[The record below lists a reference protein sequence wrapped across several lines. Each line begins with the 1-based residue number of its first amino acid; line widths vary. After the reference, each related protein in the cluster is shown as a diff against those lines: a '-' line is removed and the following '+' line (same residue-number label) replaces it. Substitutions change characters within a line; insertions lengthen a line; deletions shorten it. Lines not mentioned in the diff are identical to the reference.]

1 MKDFFMALIDAMA
14 DTSTLAPDKIK
25 FNNAIMLGF
34 ANDIWDYFML
44 VSLGMAIIYF
54 LLEMNTKIAFEGN
67 NLTMKSIFAPILK
80 FGFTF
85 FILCYS
91 PKIIGYAI
99 DIGNSF
105 IDFVDTIKLTGY
117 SPNTYA
123 TASKAFGDA
132 TSGFSILVMI
142 VAGLFLII
150 AWLINMVLQL
160 VWLYK
165 AALFKLEVFWRIGM
179 SPIALAEAYGGQHS
193 GAMRWLKG
201 TIALV
206 VYGAALVALPKL
218 VIEMMGADMSDIAAK
233 IAGCGDFWHFITF
246 IFSTL
251 IYPFAGL
258 GACSVVKQVIKEAF
272 QS

>member
-14 DTSTLAPDKIK
+14 DTSALAPDKIK

-34 ANDIWDYFML
+34 ANDIWEYFML

-54 LLEMNTKIAFEGN
+54 LMEMNTKIAFEGN
-67 NLTMKSIFAPILK
+67 NLTMKSVLAPILK

-105 IDFVDTIKLTGY
+105 IDFVDEKITLTGG
-117 SPNTYA
+117 SLDTYA
-123 TASKAFGDA
+123 TASDAFDNA
-132 TSGFSILVMI
+132 TSGVGILVMI

-201 TIALV
+201 TIALA

-218 VIEMMGADMSDIAAK
+218 VIVMMGADMAAM
-233 IAGCGDFWHFITF
+233 AGGGDFWDFITF
-246 IFSTL
+246 IFNTL

-258 GACSVVKQVIKEAF
+258 GACSIVKQVMKEAF

>member
-14 DTSTLAPDKIK
+14 DTSALAPDKIK
-25 FNNAIMLGF
+25 FNNATMLGF
-34 ANDIWDYFML
+34 ANDIWKYFML

-54 LLEMNTKIAFEGN
+54 LMEMNTKIAFEGN

-105 IDFVDTIKLTGY
+105 IDFVDTKITLTDVD
-117 SPNTYA
+117 TYA
-123 TASKAFGDA
+123 GASKAFGDA

-201 TIALV
+201 TIALA
-206 VYGAALVALPKL
+206 VYGAALVALPRL
-218 VIEMMGADMSDIAAK
+218 VIEMMGTDMPTIANS
-233 IAGCGDFWHFITF
+233 GNFWAFITF
-246 IFSTL
+246 IFNTL

-258 GACSVVKQVIKEAF
+258 GACSIVKQVMKEAF